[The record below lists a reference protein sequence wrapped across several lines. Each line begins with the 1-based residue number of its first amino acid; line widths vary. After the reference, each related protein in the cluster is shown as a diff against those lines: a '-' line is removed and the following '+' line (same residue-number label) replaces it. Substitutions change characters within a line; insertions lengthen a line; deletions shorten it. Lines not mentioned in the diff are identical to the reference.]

1 MEKDYT
7 SKIKQLRN
15 LALFKDKSDEE
26 ILQFL
31 RAREAKQKVDAP
43 EAPIKQA
50 QQEPNISE
58 SPLNIPIAEFKKKY
72 NTKLKSMQKEYGIDM
87 NDSND
92 LETLKSLA
100 RHVIQSEIVD
110 NQIITLQTKPEV
122 DTRTLKNLGDYQ
134 KSLISTITDLQEKLG
149 IGRRQ
154 RKEKQVDSIP
164 QFIEI
169 VRKRA
174 RDIWEK
180 TTLPVRCERCEIELA
195 RYWLNFP
202 DNAAIVHFEIE
213 CEKCKERVVFKR

>member
-1 MEKDYT
+1 MDYT

-26 ILQFL
+26 IIQFL
-31 RAREAKQKVDAP
+31 KAREAKQKIDTP
-43 EAPIKQA
+43 EEPIKQDEII
-50 QQEPNISE
+50 EPLEAKLSTGG
-58 SPLNIPIAEFKKKY
+58 FTKKY
-72 NTKLKSMQKEYGIDM
+72 ALKLKTLQKEYGIDM

-92 LETLKSLA
+92 AEMLKSLT
-100 RHVIQSEIVD
+100 RHIIQSEIVND
-110 NQIITLQTKPEV
+110 QILKLQILPEV

-134 KSLISTITDLQEKLG
+134 KSLISTMTDLQEKLG

-164 QFIEI
+164 QFIDM

-174 RDIWEK
+174 REVWERA
-180 TTLPVRCERCEIELA
+180 TEPVRCERCQIELA

-202 DNAAIVHFEIE
+202 NNATTVHFEIE
-213 CEKCKERVVFKR
+213 CEKCREKVVYKR

>member
-15 LALFKDKSDEE
+15 LALFKDKSDDE
-26 ILQFL
+26 ILAFL
-31 RAREAKQKVDAP
+31 KAREAKQKLDEP
-43 EAPIKQA
+43 EAPVE
-50 QQEPNISE
+50 QEPEEPAEISV
-58 SPLNIPIAEFKKKY
+58 STRAFNKKY
-72 NTKLKSMQKEYGIDM
+72 YTKLKSLQKEYGIDM

-92 LETLKSLA
+92 AEMLKSLT
-100 RHVIQSEIVD
+100 RHIIQSEIVND
-110 NQIITLQTKPEV
+110 QIIKLQGRPEV

-134 KSLISTITDLQEKLG
+134 KSLVSTMTDLQEKLG

-154 RKEKQVDSIP
+154 RKATQVDTIP
-164 QFIEI
+164 QFIDM
-169 VRKRA
+169 VRKKARTVWERA
-174 RDIWEK
+174 TE
-180 TTLPVRCERCEIELA
+180 PVRCERCQIELA